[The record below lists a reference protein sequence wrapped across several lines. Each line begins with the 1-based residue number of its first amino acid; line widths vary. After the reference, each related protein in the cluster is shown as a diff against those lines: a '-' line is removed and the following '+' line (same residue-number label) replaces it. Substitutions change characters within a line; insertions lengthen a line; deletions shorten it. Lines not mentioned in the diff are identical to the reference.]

1 MSTLDGDCQTGLYS
15 CALDPTTNTAWIVVC
30 DADRTWQWLRS
41 CGLNMKCA
49 VLPPG
54 SGNVHCLPMETLG
67 ARGESEEVPPENAPS
82 LTCRPGSY
90 SCTFNDKTGTSWVI
104 TCDQS
109 GRTWLWSSDCGGG
122 QTCHG
127 STDGTAHCTPGPPG
141 KPTLG
146 ARDGSEEVPPKDAP
160 SLNCRRGTYGCAFNY
175 KTETSWVVTCNQSG
189 RAWLWAS
196 NCGDHQTCHGSS
208 DGAPR
213 CVPGAPRPPKQP
225 TLGARDEQPS
235 VPSELHQIPS
245 ELAPSLNC
253 QPGSYAC
260 TYSNHTQSAWVIVC
274 DQSGTRWLW
283 SSECGK
289 GMQCVTDGHVAHCVS
304 QKALFEAWEAA
315 QTKAPNFELETRQGS
330 DACDH
335 SGVVACNEHIVVRCD
350 NGHWIEIQD
359 CGPDLVCAVDKDRE
373 QSCIPPMAIA
383 ASTLATVTVG
393 SVASAHA

>member
-1 MSTLDGDCQTGLYS
+1 MPGTYSCQKLATGESWITTCDYKGKWLYSANCGEMKCIAQSNGVAHCWNPGPEWDTTPSVATRDAPCMPGTYSCQKLATGESWITTCDYKGKWLYSANCGEMKCLAQSNGVAHCWNPGPEWDLTPVSRREESQDFVMSTLDGDCQTGLYS

-54 SGNVHCLPMETLG
+54 SGNVHCLPMEMLG

-109 GRTWLWSSDCGGG
+109 GRTWLWSSDCGDG

-141 KPTLG
+141 M
-146 ARDGSEEVPPKDAP
+146 
-160 SLNCRRGTYGCAFNY
+160 
-175 KTETSWVVTCNQSG
+175 
-189 RAWLWAS
+189 
-196 NCGDHQTCHGSS
+196 
-208 DGAPR
+208 
-213 CVPGAPRPPKQP
+213 P

-235 VPSELHQIPS
+235 FPSELHQIPS

-260 TYSNHTQSAWVIVC
+260 AYSNHTQSAWVIVC
-274 DQSGTRWLW
+274 DQSGHTWQW
-283 SSECGK
+283 SSDCGK
-289 GMQCVTDGHVAHCVS
+289 GMQCVTDGHVAHCVA

-315 QTKAPNFELETRQGS
+315 QTKAQNFELEAR
-330 DACDH
+330 
-335 SGVVACNEHIVVRCD
+335 
-350 NGHWIEIQD
+350 
-359 CGPDLVCAVDKDRE
+359 
-373 QSCIPPMAIA
+373 
-383 ASTLATVTVG
+383 
-393 SVASAHA
+393 